1 MKAPTY
7 RGQRVDVLL
16 DVRSRM
22 EFLLG
27 HLPGALCIPVDR
39 VESEVPRRTE
49 IPKTAM
55 IRVYCQ
61 SGARS
66 ARAVGVL
73 RQLGYTRATNGGG
86 IADLKRELR

>member
-16 DVRSRM
+16 DVRSRI

-49 IPKTAM
+49 IPKSAM
-55 IRVYCQ
+55 ILVYCQ

-66 ARAVGVL
+66 ARAVGIL
-73 RQLGYTRATNGGG
+73 RQLGYARAVNGGG
-86 IADLKRELR
+86 IAELKRELA

>member
-27 HLPGALCIPVDR
+27 HLPGALCIPVDA
-39 VESEVPRRTE
+39 VGTEVPRRTD
-49 IPKTAM
+49 IARTAL
-55 IRVYCQ
+55 ILVYCQ

-73 RQLGYTRATNGGG
+73 RQLGYSRAVNGGG

>member
-49 IPKTAM
+49 IPK
-55 IRVYCQ
+55 
-61 SGARS
+61 S
-66 ARAVGVL
+66 AR
-73 RQLGYTRATNGGG
+73 
-86 IADLKRELR
+86 